1 MNLTWDI
8 ARAGGLVAW
17 GLATASVVW
26 GLAISTRL
34 SKKRPWPAWFL
45 DMHRFLGGLAVVFT
59 VVHVG
64 AVLLDSYTHF
74 SLAAV
79 LVPFAATWHPAAVA
93 WGIVAFYVLLAVE
106 VTSLLKQRIGRT
118 WWRRTHYLS
127 FALFGFAT
135 VHAVMAGTDTRSGLV
150 LAALAAFSIPVFA
163 LAGMRLGGPP
173 VQARAPRASAE
184 TPAKRP
190 ALEPRPD
197 LHATPPSSSARAVP
211 GRTPAT
217 AEGRRGRR
225 APAISPTTTSPWSS
239 ARARVEPSF

>member
-34 SKKRPWPAWFL
+34 ARKRPWPAWFL
-45 DMHRFLGGLAVVFT
+45 DMHRFLGALAVVFT

-79 LVPFAATWHPAAVA
+79 LVPFVTTWHPAAVA
-93 WGIVAFYVLLAVE
+93 WGIVAFYLLLAVE
-106 VTSLLKQRIGRT
+106 VTSLLKPRIGRT

-127 FALFGFAT
+127 FVLFAFAT

-150 LAALAAFSIPVFA
+150 LAALAACSVPVFA

-173 VQARAPRASAE
+173 VPVRAPRTVPAE
-184 TPAKRP
+184 AAPVRRP
-190 ALEPRPD
+190 VQEPRPD
-197 LHATPPSSSARAVP
+197 LPREVALR
-211 GRTPAT
+211 
-217 AEGRRGRR
+217 
-225 APAISPTTTSPWSS
+225 
-239 ARARVEPSF
+239 